1 MKVAKNLFETVGHTP
16 MLKLNRVTGGVSADI
31 LGKLE
36 FFSPSGSLKD
46 RILHWMIE
54 KAEKRG
60 DLKPGMTIV
69 EGTTG
74 NTGIATA
81 MAAAV
86 KGYKC
91 VIVMPAGMSEER
103 KKIIRSYGAE
113 LVETPGGESDVD
125 LTLKKVNELLEAGKG
140 KMWEVRQFSNE
151 DNAEAHYLTT
161 GPEIWEQTDGRVDA
175 FVATQGTGGTISGVG
190 RFLKERKPGVK
201 LYAVEPKECPVLSEG
216 KWGAHKI
223 EGIGDGFIPD
233 LLDVDILDGIV
244 AIASDDAV
252 DMAQR
257 LAREEGLFCG
267 ISSGCNVLA
276 SIRVAKAHP
285 EYKAVVTMINDSG
298 QRYFS
303 TELCGEAAGD
313 WLEDSHGRNVAV
325 DVSRIKGKRY
335 EILG

>member
-1 MKVAKNLFETVGHTP
+1 MKVAGNLFETVGHTP
-16 MLKLNRVTGGVSADI
+16 MLRFNRVTKGLKAEI

-46 RILHWMIE
+46 RILYWMIE
-54 KAEKRG
+54 KAERRG
-60 DLKPGMTIV
+60 ELKPGMTIL

-91 VIVMPAGMSEER
+91 VIVMPGGMSEER
-103 KKIIRSYGAE
+103 KKIIRAYGAE

-125 LTLKKVNELLEAGKG
+125 LTLKKVQELKEQGKG
-140 KMWEVRQFSNE
+140 KMWEVRQFSNP
-151 DNAEAHYLTT
+151 DNNEAHYLTT

-175 FVATQGTGGTISGVG
+175 LVATQGTGGTISGAG
-190 RFLKERKPGVK
+190 KFLKEKRPSVR
-201 LYAVEPKECPVLSEG
+201 LYAVEPRECPVLSAG
-216 KWGAHKI
+216 GWGAHKI

-233 LLDVDILDGIV
+233 NLDVDVLDGIV
-244 AIASDDAV
+244 TIGSDEAV
-252 DMAQR
+252 EMAQR

-276 SIRVAKAHP
+276 SIRVAQAHP
-285 EYKAVVTMINDSG
+285 EMKTIVTMVNDSG

-303 TELCGEAAGD
+303 TELCGEVAGD
-313 WLEDSHGRNVAV
+313 WLEASEGREVAV
-325 DVSRIKGKRY
+325 DTSRIKGKHY